1 MIGTETLAQ
10 TLADATLEVDEWG
23 DVTGGVPD
31 GFTYLSSGAHR
42 HAFLGPDGCVY
53 KRETEEGECIEK
65 NREEYDSF
73 MNCEIPFPKNIRLA
87 AIELFLLERPI
98 VAMEYLETGAGA
110 FGAHSV
116 RTFLY
121 GMGGEFTDVHGENV
135 RIDKDSNWVITDW

>member
-1 MIGTETLAQ
+1 MGSPIFPRERTGTHSL
-10 TLADATLEVDEWG
+10 
-23 DVTGGVPD
+23 VPMVA
-31 GFTYLSSGAHR
+31 FTT
-42 HAFLGPDGCVY
+42 
-53 KRETEEGECIEK
+53 RETKEGEDIKK

-73 MNCEIPFPKNIRLA
+73 MNCKIPFPKNIRLA

-121 GMGGEFTDVHGENV
+121 GMGGEFTDIHGENV